1 MQSSIRIEKTTAN
14 DVPLILSFVRELAE
28 YERLLDS
35 VTADEERIQDALFGP
50 RAFVESVIAYRD
62 DEPVAF
68 AIYYFNYSSFTALP
82 GLYLEDIFVR
92 PSARGTGVGVQLF
105 RYLANKAIDRG
116 CGRMEWAV
124 LNWNENAIRFY
135 QKLSAEPVEGWTIF
149 RLSRERL
156 SGLTEG
162 TLSSRSNYD

>member
-1 MQSSIRIEKTTAN
+1 MQSSIRIEQTTVN
-14 DVPLILSFVRELAE
+14 DVPLILTFVRELAE

-35 VTADEERIQDALFGP
+35 VTADEERIRAAMFGP
-50 RAFVESVIAYRD
+50 KAFVKSVIAYRN
-62 DEPVAF
+62 DEPIAF

-105 RYLANKAIDRG
+105 RYLANKAMERG

-124 LNWNENAIRFY
+124 LDWNENAIRFY
-135 QKLSAEPVEGWTIF
+135 QKLAADPVEGWTIY

-156 SGLTEG
+156 NALTDG
-162 TLSSRSNYD
+162 G